1 MSRNLIPKT
10 LTATGGSSPNAAQ
23 KQRAPARPKVQSDLN
38 KQSPTKMS
46 LSKEETKGIK
56 EDNRTSQST
65 PNAQNVIPAP
75 STTPTTTTPNQKSSK
90 TSLLKPNDQGV
101 VSSKKGRQKRAKRT
115 PKEQVESIARRL
127 RTNARDP
134 EAAKLTVDEAMMV
147 AWRVREQLMLDDALL
162 ELNPPILIVG
172 DIHGQFLDLCS
183 IFDQNGDPP
192 KTAYL
197 FLGDYVDR
205 GPNSTEVA
213 TLLFCYKLLYPK
225 SIYLLR
231 GNHEC
236 ATINRCYGFWD
247 EMIERFNA
255 TTWEVFQK
263 TFNCLPLCARI
274 GKRIFCMHGGISR
287 ELTAWHQLS
296 YIRRPID
303 IPDYGII
310 CDLLWSD
317 PDADIT
323 GYADSPR
330 GVSYAFGE
338 DALKEFC
345 RQMFIDLV
353 VRAHQVV
360 QDGYEFFA
368 NRHLVTIFS
377 APYYC
382 QEFDNAASV
391 MIVDPSLQCR
401 FKLRHPVEIEQ
412 KLMEKALQAK
422 KDDGLD
428 ETFPPGEMEV
438 PQPSQLPPPP
448 EFAGSCCE
456 GRTYRYDGPANLTV
470 DEQREQGQR
479 SAKE

>member
-1 MSRNLIPKT
+1 MSP
-10 LTATGGSSPNAAQ
+10 P
-23 KQRAPARPKVQSDLN
+23 
-38 KQSPTKMS
+38 
-46 LSKEETKGIK
+46 KEEIKGVK
-56 EDNRTSQST
+56 DNRTGQST
-65 PNAQNVIPAP
+65 PNAPNVTPPP
-75 STTPTTTTPNQKSSK
+75 STTPTTTPSRNSSK

-101 VSSKKGRQKRAKRT
+101 VSSKKSKPKRAKHT

-127 RTNARDP
+127 RKNAQDP

-147 AWRVREQLMLDDALL
+147 AWRVREQLMLDDAVL

-172 DIHGQFLDLCS
+172 DIHGQFTDLCS

-205 GPNSTEVA
+205 GPHSTEVA
-213 TLLFCYKLLYPK
+213 TLLFCYKLLHPK
-225 SIYLLR
+225 SVYLLR

-247 EMIERFNA
+247 EMVERFSA

-274 GKRIFCMHGGISR
+274 SKRIFCMHGGISR

-303 IPDYGII
+303 IPDYGIL

-345 RQMFIDLV
+345 RQMFVDLV

-382 QEFDNAASV
+382 QEFDNVASV

-422 KDDGLD
+422 KDDGPD
-428 ETFPPGEMEV
+428 EAFPPGEMEA

-448 EFAGSCCE
+448 NLPGAVVKEE
-456 GRTYRYDGPANLTV
+456 LTV
-470 DEQREQGQR
+470 TMDQQTLQSINNDNKNNEAPKKKLTEIPDDFLK
-479 SAKE
+479 SKD